1 MTLPEAGGDSQ
12 GWVRLPW
19 DSDHFGISI
28 GRLLSPMISEVDLTT
43 ALDSA
48 DAAGIQCLYWLSD
61 PDEAQ
66 VGLGQRAGFKK
77 VDVRVELG
85 LDLASQ
91 TLPLEGGAEI
101 REAGGSDLVPLKALA
116 SRSHRNTRF
125 YTDRSFPPNRA
136 DALYAAWIERSFN
149 SPTETVYVSGPP
161 GEPHGYIAFGVSKGG
176 PGVIGLIAVAESH
189 RGAGVGSSLVKV
201 AVRHLAEQGI
211 EQTEVVTQGD
221 NKSAHSLYTGLGF
234 TERSRFTWLHRWVG
248 SSATG
253 SSQKSSPST

>member
-1 MTLPEAGGDSQ
+1 MTLPEAGGDSR

-28 GRLLSPMISEVDLTT
+28 GRLVSPAISEVDLTM
-43 ALDSA
+43 ALDGA

-61 PDEAQ
+61 PDKAQ
-66 VGLGQRAGFKK
+66 VALGQRAGFKK

-91 TLPLEGGAEI
+91 TLPLEGVAEI
-101 REAGGSDLVPLKALA
+101 READGSDLEPLKALA

-149 SPTETVYVSGPP
+149 SPAETVYVSGPP
-161 GEPHGYIAFGVSKGG
+161 GEPDGYIAFGVPTGG
-176 PGVIGLIAVAESH
+176 PGVIGLIAVAESQ
-189 RGAGVGSSLVKV
+189 RGAGVGSALVS
-201 AVRHLAEQGI
+201 AAIRRLAERGI
-211 EQTEVVTQGD
+211 QQIEVVTQGD
-221 NKSAHSLYTGLGF
+221 NKAARSLYTGLGF
-234 TERSRFTWLHRWVG
+234 TERSRLIWLHRWVG
-248 SSATG
+248 V
-253 SSQKSSPST
+253 